1 MDSYENSED
10 DIDEMETIP
19 ESSDEEE
26 EDSSY
31 NIQKEKERDTIEN
44 FVNQIFKETAQS
56 SPETEVPKE
65 QVQEIKKPKKSKRKP
80 PFAFKKIPLFGKL

>member
-10 DIDEMETIP
+10 DIDEMETIL
-19 ESSDEEE
+19 ESSDEED
-26 EDSSY
+26 DSSS
-31 NIQKEKERDTIEN
+31 NIQKERDTIEN
-44 FVNQIFKETAQS
+44 FVNRIFKETAQS